1 MLADPVAQ
9 VDMDAYSA
17 RRLTGDLAKLL
28 DEAVR
33 R

>member
-9 VDMDAYSA
+9 ADMDAYST
-17 RRLTGDLAKLL
+17 RRLTGDLAKLP